1 MKEGIFDV
9 DNFKVLSDHSFG
21 SLRVGTF
28 DSLAYYPN
36 ILSVRIFMFLN
47 EVLDFVWWNHAE
59 NASTGLSRVSLSQ
72 SMMGNKW
79 MKTLLKVVDMLVD
92 QFHLVK
98 DW

>member
-1 MKEGIFDV
+1 MEEGIFDV

-47 EVLDFVWWNHAE
+47 EVLDFVW
-59 NASTGLSRVSLSQ
+59 
-72 SMMGNKW
+72 
-79 MKTLLKVVDMLVD
+79 
-92 QFHLVK
+92 
-98 DW
+98 